1 MAVQPFVLKPF
12 IDLCIPLF
20 FVMKKQKYVNP
31 IQANL
36 FHIYLLVRYEI
47 LKIHLSFVIFISIPD
62 FLIEVF
68 VDLL

>member
-20 FVMKKQKYVNP
+20 FVMKKQNYVNP

-36 FHIYLLVRYEI
+36 FHTYLVRHES

-62 FLIEVF
+62 LLIEVF